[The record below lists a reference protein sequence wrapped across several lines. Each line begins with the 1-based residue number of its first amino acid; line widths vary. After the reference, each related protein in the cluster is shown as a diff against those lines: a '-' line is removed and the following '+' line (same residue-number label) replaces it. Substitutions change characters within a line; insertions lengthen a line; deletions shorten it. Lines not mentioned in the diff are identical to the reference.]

1 MAVKEEIIHL
11 DRLGRKL
18 ELDDYVAYSQG
29 NGLHIGCI
37 IKFNPKMVKVK
48 KVKTKETWHSGE
60 YNIYSSQM
68 VKIEGQDALLYVMK
82 TL

>member
-1 MAVKEEIIHL
+1 MAMKEEIVHL

-18 ELDDYVAYSQG
+18 AVDDYVAYSQG

-37 IKFNPKMVKVK
+37 TKLNPKMVKIK
-48 KVKTKETWHSGE
+48 KVRAKETWHSGE
-60 YNIYSSQM
+60 YNVYSSEC